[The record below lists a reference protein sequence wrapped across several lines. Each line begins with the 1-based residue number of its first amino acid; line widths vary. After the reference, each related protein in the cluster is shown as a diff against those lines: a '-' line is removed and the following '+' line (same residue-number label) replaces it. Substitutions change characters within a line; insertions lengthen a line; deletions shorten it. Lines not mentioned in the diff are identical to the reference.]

1 MLESCYYKGKV
12 EAGCDEAGRGC
23 LAGSVYA
30 AAVILPEDYQNEL
43 LNDSKQ
49 LTEKKRYQLREIIER
64 DAVAWAV
71 GIVTPEEIDKI
82 NILNASILAMHRALD
97 QLKVRPEAIIVDG
110 NRFKPYRQPI
120 ANSQKSIVIPH
131 TTIVKGDGKYLSIA
145 AASILAKT
153 YRDDY
158 MNRLAEEYPQ
168 YDWLSNKGYPT
179 KKHRDAIRQYG
190 ITPYHRKTFNMLGDG
205 QLTLEFSDND

>member
-1 MLESCYYKGKV
+1 MLASHYYTGKV

-23 LAGSVYA
+23 LAGSVFA
-30 AAVILPEDYQNEL
+30 AAVIFPEDYQNEA

-49 LTEKKRYQLREIIER
+49 LTDKRRKQLRDIIER
-64 DAVAWAV
+64 DALAWAV
-71 GIVTPEEIDKI
+71 GIVTPEEIDKM
-82 NILNASILAMHRALD
+82 NILNASILAMHRALG

-110 NRFKPYRQPI
+110 NRFKPYQHPTP
-120 ANSQKSIVIPH
+120 NTHPPTPIPH

-158 MNRLAEEYPQ
+158 MDQLAVEYPQ

-205 QLTLEFSDND
+205 QLSLEFKED